1 MLCRSSL
8 RHRAALA
15 IATPHLTS
23 PGIGFCPQQRRAASR
38 GAGPSEPLVRA
49 GIFGKQ
55 PVKEPV
61 SDSSRR
67 PDGDRKGTKSAGT
80 AAEQSVQTRRGRSS
94 PTLGASSPSSK
105 GGPVASV
112 LQGKRKGRD
121 GTSGAARPRSAPR
134 SRLSEPPVPIPDLS
148 ALPHLSNARRVVFA
162 RLDFETAVPAIYSK
176 RLPIFHCP
184 FFSLR
189 ACPANQLPPHPASPF
204 PTALTPA
211 RGRGRDMDLDN
222 NVPLVRFAV
231 ISSKAAVS
239 NLAVERNRA
248 RTRFKAAVD
257 LVVRRGVGLQRGV
270 DPMDHLLPGRVYL
283 AAIFAAAY
291 DAPME
296 QLCGKVVDG
305 FKFLNH
311 RAEKAR

>member
-94 PTLGASSPSSK
+94 PTLGASSSSSK

-134 SRLSEPPVPIPDLS
+134 SRLPEPPVPIPDLS
-148 ALPHLSNARRVVFA
+148 ALPHLSNARRVRVQN
-162 RLDFETAVPAIYSK
+162 LDTIPLERYNPADSVPRSCLLDWTSRPPSPPYTANDCPSSTAPSSRSAHVQPTSFLLT
-176 RLPIFHCP
+176 RPLP
-184 FFSLR
+184 S
-189 ACPANQLPPHPASPF
+189 
-204 PTALTPA
+204 
-211 RGRGRDMDLDN
+211 
-222 NVPLVRFAV
+222 
-231 ISSKAAVS
+231 
-239 NLAVERNRA
+239 
-248 RTRFKAAVD
+248 
-257 LVVRRGVGLQRGV
+257 QR
-270 DPMDHLLPGRVYL
+270 H
-283 AAIFAAAY
+283 
-291 DAPME
+291 
-296 QLCGKVVDG
+296 
-305 FKFLNH
+305 
-311 RAEKAR
+311 